1 MFKRTVVKASDKKPL
16 KEHSQF
22 ILFLSL
28 FFAMVSMMVL
38 PACVSSSSVS
48 ASPASGRE
56 VGEATTAA
64 RETVAPTPTP
74 EWFDVEMTDVR
85 TGETFTIND
94 YAGNVILLETMA
106 VWCPNCIFQQHE
118 VAKLHESL
126 GYPDDFVSISL
137 DTDLNEDEETLKAY
151 VEEWEFDWHFAVSP
165 RQVTHDLGNLY
176 SAQYVNPPLA
186 PMMIID
192 RDGTIEHLPYGI
204 KDVDTLL
211 EYVKPYFEQ

>member
-1 MFKRTVVKASDKKPL
+1 MFKSTAIKVSDKKPL
-16 KEHSQF
+16 MGHSRF
-22 ILFLSL
+22 YHLPSL
-28 FFAMVSMMVL
+28 FFAMMSMVIL
-38 PACVSSSSVS
+38 SACASSSLVS
-48 ASPASGRE
+48 ASPTPGGE
-56 VGEATTAA
+56 MGEATTTLM
-64 RETVAPTPTP
+64 ETVSPTPIP
-74 EWFDVEMTDVR
+74 EWFGIEMTDVS

-118 VAKLHESL
+118 VTKLHESL

-137 DTDLNEDEETLKAY
+137 DTDLNEDEELLKAY
-151 VEEWEFDWHFAVSP
+151 VEEWGFDWHFAVSP

-211 EYVKPYFEQ
+211 EFVEPYFGR

>member
-1 MFKRTVVKASDKKPL
+1 MFKRTAIKVSDPGQCRFHHL
-16 KEHSQF
+16 PS
-22 ILFLSL
+22 LFL
-28 FFAMVSMMVL
+28 AMISTVIFS
-38 PACVSSSSVS
+38 ACASSPLES
-48 ASPASGRE
+48 ASPASGGE
-56 VGEATTAA
+56 VGEATTTTT
-64 RETVAPTPTP
+64 ESIAPTPTP
-74 EWFDVEMTDVR
+74 EWFSVEMTDVL

-118 VAKLHESL
+118 VTKLHDSL
-126 GYPDDFVSISL
+126 GYPDDFISISL
-137 DTDLNEDEETLKAY
+137 DTDLNEDEKILKAY
-151 VEEWEFDWHFAVSP
+151 VEEWEFDWHFAISP

-211 EYVKPYFEQ
+211 EFVEPYFEQ

>member
-1 MFKRTVVKASDKKPL
+1 MFKRTAIGVSDEKPL
-16 KEHSQF
+16 IGHRRSHHFPPLF
-22 ILFLSL
+22 IAVMSMAILS
-28 FFAMVSMMVL
+28 
-38 PACVSSSSVS
+38 ACTSSPLESAPPTLSS
-48 ASPASGRE
+48 E
-56 VGEATTAA
+56 VGGATTPAM
-64 RETVAPTPTP
+64 ETLAPTPTP
-74 EWFDVEMTDVR
+74 EWFDVEMTDVL

-94 YAGNVILLETMA
+94 YAGKVILLETMA

-137 DTDLNEDEETLKAY
+137 DTDLNEDQEILKAY
-151 VEEWEFDWHFAVSP
+151 VEEWGFDWHFAVSP

-211 EYVKPYFEQ
+211 EFVEPYFAR